1 MTEESDKKHTVAPT
15 EAAVKP
21 QRKSP
26 WRWLK
31 RFIYALVGLVVIV
44 VGLIAFILLTESGL
58 KLVNYGLKKSPL
70 NEMVQIDELSGTL
83 WRGIAFDRLY
93 LQLNDDNHIELNHGA
108 LAWDLKGLLD
118 RKVVIES
125 VRLKS
130 GDVMLETP
138 GEPTPED
145 PNAPPFLPFSFERGQ
160 LPVDIYIQTVEAND
174 VAVILP
180 DLSVYVESA
189 SVKDGE
195 ISHTTWAFKD
205 VLYQGLLN
213 IGEEVTLP
221 LNMSASIDADK
232 VNDHINI
239 RLKNATREMRV
250 GDDYFDHAMSLIL
263 TGSLNDLTIH
273 DSITFNW
280 PNKLAKPLVIES
292 AIDIRNQ
299 ADVAWD
305 LTLFN
310 ISNQLAT
317 TGQWSL
323 SRPTEI
329 QANLDLYLAQ
339 LKDAYP
345 DISGALKGDFSIAGD
360 VKKPL
365 LSGDIK
371 GHDIEG
377 FGLILDELTVT
388 AEHNE
393 VQTTNFVAALNNL
406 KFDEFSLQSGKVEL
420 HAEKIEQFDIAVTA
434 KNIVDKEK
442 TLIDQMTFTTVGSL
456 ETHDIDFK
464 IRSIFNTTDFKGIG
478 HVATNAEGEQE
489 WTLDINRFD
498 VYSDI
503 IGRYTLLNP
512 AKVVA
517 SSGDVSLSQLCLAE
531 LPTTICVQGQHHE
544 GNSFGTL
551 AVRRLQPKRIN
562 AFLPPEIQVNTTADL
577 VVAGQFKD
585 QKSFNGIV
593 DASLSSGQIRYR
605 MQGYEIN
612 VPLTKTQVLVRAK
625 PEAITSTVDVDWGQY
640 LQIHG
645 GGSLD
650 DPFGRQLVKAK
661 IDGNAPTLKWIL
673 PIVPQL
679 QKLEGQL
686 TMQAEAAG
694 ELSQPKG
701 VEVGFKMGLANG
713 EIYNAEYNTLLKNI
727 ALNVVLNKGQPTLN
741 ITGGLMAGKGRMTIL
756 GDVDLV
762 TLNANLKLRGDQLL
776 LADSTNVKALV
787 SPNADV
793 TMRNGQLNIQG
804 GLKIP
809 ELRFIYKSS
818 DDPRGSVE
826 HVSPD
831 TIVISSKLPP
841 PTDKEQP
848 DFWKKASMNF
858 NISLG
863 DKVSVGAVG
872 FVGKLT
878 GGIDL
883 KKSINEPLMAIGIIN
898 IGSGVYNVLG
908 QELTLDKG
916 RIQFTGLN
924 MTNPNIEFQASRVF
938 DNKRTGSKVSVG
950 VRVTGTANN
959 PKLNL
964 FSQPTMPANSIVS
977 YLALGTDVDSL
988 TAIEV
993 LQIAKMAQRIA
1004 SGEIVTSPED
1014 GFAKSVGLTDFGVMK
1029 DLSGNTSLG
1038 IGKYLTPNFYVG
1050 IGFSIFE
1057 ESNGAF
1063 GIMRYN
1069 FLKYFSFDT
1078 QLSDE
1083 YSTIDLRFSK
1093 EI

>member
-15 EAAVKP
+15 DAAVKP
-21 QRKSP
+21 PRKSP

-31 RFIYALVGLVVIV
+31 RFIYVLVGLVVIV

-299 ADVAWD
+299 ADVSWD

-393 VQTTNFVAALNNL
+393 VQTTNLWR
-406 KFDEFSLQSGKVEL
+406 
-420 HAEKIEQFDIAVTA
+420 H
-434 KNIVDKEK
+434 
-442 TLIDQMTFTTVGSL
+442 
-456 ETHDIDFK
+456 
-464 IRSIFNTTDFKGIG
+464 
-478 HVATNAEGEQE
+478 
-489 WTLDINRFD
+489 
-498 VYSDI
+498 
-503 IGRYTLLNP
+503 
-512 AKVVA
+512 
-517 SSGDVSLSQLCLAE
+517 
-531 LPTTICVQGQHHE
+531 
-544 GNSFGTL
+544 
-551 AVRRLQPKRIN
+551 
-562 AFLPPEIQVNTTADL
+562 
-577 VVAGQFKD
+577 
-585 QKSFNGIV
+585 
-593 DASLSSGQIRYR
+593 
-605 MQGYEIN
+605 
-612 VPLTKTQVLVRAK
+612 
-625 PEAITSTVDVDWGQY
+625 
-640 LQIHG
+640 
-645 GGSLD
+645 
-650 DPFGRQLVKAK
+650 
-661 IDGNAPTLKWIL
+661 
-673 PIVPQL
+673 
-679 QKLEGQL
+679 
-686 TMQAEAAG
+686 
-694 ELSQPKG
+694 
-701 VEVGFKMGLANG
+701 
-713 EIYNAEYNTLLKNI
+713 
-727 ALNVVLNKGQPTLN
+727 
-741 ITGGLMAGKGRMTIL
+741 
-756 GDVDLV
+756 
-762 TLNANLKLRGDQLL
+762 
-776 LADSTNVKALV
+776 
-787 SPNADV
+787 
-793 TMRNGQLNIQG
+793 
-804 GLKIP
+804 
-809 ELRFIYKSS
+809 
-818 DDPRGSVE
+818 
-826 HVSPD
+826 
-831 TIVISSKLPP
+831 
-841 PTDKEQP
+841 
-848 DFWKKASMNF
+848 
-858 NISLG
+858 
-863 DKVSVGAVG
+863 
-872 FVGKLT
+872 
-878 GGIDL
+878 
-883 KKSINEPLMAIGIIN
+883 
-898 IGSGVYNVLG
+898 
-908 QELTLDKG
+908 
-916 RIQFTGLN
+916 
-924 MTNPNIEFQASRVF
+924 
-938 DNKRTGSKVSVG
+938 
-950 VRVTGTANN
+950 
-959 PKLNL
+959 
-964 FSQPTMPANSIVS
+964 
-977 YLALGTDVDSL
+977 
-988 TAIEV
+988 
-993 LQIAKMAQRIA
+993 
-1004 SGEIVTSPED
+1004 
-1014 GFAKSVGLTDFGVMK
+1014 
-1029 DLSGNTSLG
+1029 
-1038 IGKYLTPNFYVG
+1038 
-1050 IGFSIFE
+1050 
-1057 ESNGAF
+1057 
-1063 GIMRYN
+1063 
-1069 FLKYFSFDT
+1069 
-1078 QLSDE
+1078 
-1083 YSTIDLRFSK
+1083 
-1093 EI
+1093 